1 MSKCYDPVRWD
12 SYWHMEPCP
21 FVMQRLERP
30 DDVIF
35 GTPRLAEA
43 WRHAL
48 AAHPLAY
55 LSHRAT
61 FMWQFLGRSNL
72 VLPVWDWLD
81 PASAYGHSPYF
92 TPLVALHEELQPT
105 LLFRP
110 GLWLILA
117 IAVGACA
124 WRARATPAGAFA
136 VGVTASAVVYVM
148 TFFVLGVAADFRY
161 AYWCVLATIAG
172 AVAAVLARYE
182 QIATRATAG
191 QDSREPSPGSASV
204 PRM

>member
-1 MSKCYDPVRWD
+1 
-12 SYWHMEPCP
+12 
-21 FVMQRLERP
+21 VMRRLERP
-30 DDVIF
+30 DDMIF

-110 GLWLILA
+110 LLWLILA
-117 IAVGACA
+117 VAVGACA
-124 WRARATPAGAFA
+124 WRTRSTPAGAFA
-136 VGVTASAVVYVM
+136 VGVTTCAVVYVM

-172 AVAAVLARYE
+172 AVAAVLARY
-182 QIATRATAG
+182 AAAPAG
-191 QDSREPSPGSASV
+191 QDSREPSPGSASA